1 MSASDRVEWQPVDVA
16 IGLGDGFGTVVS
28 WPAQAVEPAAELVS
42 SHTGS
47 GGSAS
52 GEHGGR
58 STTDSCGSP
67 EHLDDGKGAVEFEH
81 LPFSC
86 LTVSGVDLDQLAV
99 PDAVHA
105 GRDDER
111 AGDPGHG
118 AVADGERSMY
128 FGVCHSSPIC
138 SVI

>member
-1 MSASDRVEWQPVDVA
+1 MAVGLWDGLRPAVA
-16 IGLGDGFGTVVS
+16 WS
-28 WPAQAVEPAAELVS
+28 AQAVEHAAEIIG

-52 GEHGGR
+52 GEHGGC

-81 LPFSC
+81 LALSC

-105 GRDDER
+105 GGDDER

-118 AVADGERSMY
+118 SVADGEESLA
-128 FGVCHSSPIC
+128 FCGCH
-138 SVI
+138 